1 MKKLGDKQSEFCKK
15 CKSKQKFEVSE
26 ISEYGESTECV
37 IDVVT
42 LKNYNS

>member
-26 ISEYGESTECV
+26 ISECGEVYECV

-42 LKNYNS
+42 IKNYSF